1 MSVEALW
8 LGAGLFLAMYPLAR
22 RLGNG
27 RLARVGAV
35 TLHLLQRREREKRMA
50 PYRSAVRCVS
60 CVIRVD
66 DSCVSCVPLQQ
77 EERVCVRRKWNM
89 CDVCRAVR
97 CLVCVSLGAYKRIH
111 RNVYSLV

>member
-50 PYRSAVRCVS
+50 PYLSAVRCVS

-77 EERVCVRRKWNM
+77 EERVCVR
-89 CDVCRAVR
+89 DESGT
-97 CLVCVSLGAYKRIH
+97 CVTCVVL
-111 RNVYSLV
+111 